1 MLNYLKYHFCLSQ
14 DMVGLRSGMK
24 GQAYVVLKEL
34 LGGVFLFFLKFD
46 PGLFDPARTPFLV
59 S

>member
-1 MLNYLKYHFCLSQ
+1 
-14 DMVGLRSGMK
+14 MVGLRSGMK